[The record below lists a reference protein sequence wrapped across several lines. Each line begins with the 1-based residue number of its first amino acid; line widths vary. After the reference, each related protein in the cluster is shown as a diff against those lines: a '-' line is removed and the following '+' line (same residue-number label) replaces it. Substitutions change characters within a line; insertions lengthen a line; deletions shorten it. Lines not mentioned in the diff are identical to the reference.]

1 MKAVIIIAIV
11 LQALGIIMKSIGFI
25 SLCKDKE
32 LETSGFERYATYTLP
47 MSIFFEI
54 VFILC
59 LVFGGF

>member
-11 LQALGIIMKSIGFI
+11 LQALGIIMKSIGFV

-32 LETSGFERYATYTLP
+32 VDASGFERYATYTLP
-47 MSIFFEI
+47 MSIFFEV

>member
-1 MKAVIIIAIV
+1 MKIVLIIAIV
-11 LQALGIIMKSIGFI
+11 LQALGVIMKSIGFI
-25 SLCKDKE
+25 SLCKDKG